1 MPNIKSQIKRVKTN
15 EKSRAH
21 RAAQKSALRTS
32 LKSAET
38 TVATNDPAA
47 AQEAL
52 KAASRKLDKAVS
64 KGLIHKNEAA
74 RRKARLA
81 QKVTGVTA

>member
-15 EKSRAH
+15 EKSRAQ

-38 TVATNDPAA
+38 TVATNDHAA